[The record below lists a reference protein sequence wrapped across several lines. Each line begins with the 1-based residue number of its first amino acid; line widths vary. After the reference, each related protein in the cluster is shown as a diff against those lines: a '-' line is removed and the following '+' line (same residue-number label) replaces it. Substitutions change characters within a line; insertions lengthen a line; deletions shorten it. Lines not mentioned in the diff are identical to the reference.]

1 MARELQ
7 IWSPMRELERF
18 RRDFDDLF
26 ARFLG
31 ASDISLSG
39 PPIESFVDGN
49 RLVVRADLPGVD
61 PKDVEVTLAGNV
73 LTIKGSR
80 RSEHENKGRDFLHR
94 EVSYGSFE
102 RSLTLPEGV
111 KADQV
116 KASYRNGVLELEV
129 PMPEALAVRKVPVE
143 IAPAEARR

>member
-1 MARELQ
+1 MVRELQ
-7 IWSPMRELERF
+7 VWSPMRELERF

-26 ARFLG
+26 TRFLG
-31 ASDISLSG
+31 GSETALGG

-49 RLVVRADLPGVD
+49 RLVVRADLPGVE
-61 PKDVEVTLAGNV
+61 PKDVEVTLTGNI
-73 LTIKGSR
+73 LKIKGSR
-80 RSEHENKGRDFLHR
+80 RSEHESRGRDFMHR

-116 KASYRNGVLELEV
+116 KASYHNGVLELEV
-129 PMPEALAVRKVPVE
+129 PMPESMAVRKVPVE
-143 IAPAEARR
+143 IAPAEAKR